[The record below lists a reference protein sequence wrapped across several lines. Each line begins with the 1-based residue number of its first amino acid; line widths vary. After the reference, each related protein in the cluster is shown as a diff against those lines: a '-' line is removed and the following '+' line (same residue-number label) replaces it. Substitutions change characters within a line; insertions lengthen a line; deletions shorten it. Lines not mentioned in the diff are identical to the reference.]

1 MSRIFSGVLQMSI
14 AAAWMIPV
22 VMVLRRLLKRAP
34 KWVNLVLWGLVG
46 LRLVCPF
53 VPESRFSLMPKL
65 PILSGYLYGNMIGN
79 PAGNAFRADT
89 LQTGTNFSDNISQV
103 ALDGSMGAAGSG
115 MGGVFGI
122 TGSGIRAFGTGVWRI
137 PERLLSAL
145 SILWLTGVIL
155 FTGYAVY
162 SYVRVRRQVAEAMW
176 LRENLWICDEVK
188 SPFILGL
195 HKPKIYLSSSMD
207 EAQYPYVIAHEQ
219 AHLKRG
225 DQWWKP
231 LGFLILAIH
240 WFNPFVWA
248 AYILFCNDLE
258 LACDESAVKKLNAQE
273 RKDYSY
279 ALLSCSMQR
288 RLVTVCPLAF
298 GEVGVKKRVKE
309 ILNYKKPTFWV
320 VLAAVAVCVIVAV
333 CFLTN
338 PKQGTTTTILLTN
351 EAGKSENGVD
361 AGNVASADEVN
372 AQQETDAAL
381 QEALD
386 KQREQAEAVKEASA
400 AEQEKQASENPAGW
414 IPMQNG
420 NTTTWMNMQD
430 GATTGFVT
438 GKGDAAYAQVKLGD
452 TTLLLLS
459 DGIYQDGEHT
469 YAMYCDVYG
478 VGEDGT
484 PVQIGELL
492 SEGTAYPICVGMSGF
507 YVTSGHSI
515 EVYNLDT
522 ATGQLV
528 LTGSN
533 TENFDENGNET
544 YYRLDSRG
552 QSVESTEEEYL
563 QAWDAY
569 GKDAQPIEFTT
580 QQ

>member
-22 VMVLRRLLKRAP
+22 VMVLRLLLKRAP

-79 PAGNAFRADT
+79 PAGNVFRADT
-89 LQTGTNFSDNISQV
+89 LQNGTNFSNNISQA

-115 MGGVFGI
+115 MGGAFGI
-122 TGSGIRAFGTGVWRI
+122 TGSGIGAFGAGVWRI
-137 PERLLSAL
+137 PERLLSAF
-145 SILWLTGVIL
+145 SILWLAGVIL

-162 SYVRVRRQVAEAMW
+162 SYARVRRQVAEAMW

-195 HKPKIYLSSSMD
+195 RKPKIYLSSSMD
-207 EAQYPYVIAHEQ
+207 EVLYPYVIAHEQ

-240 WFNPFVWA
+240 WFQPFVWV
-248 AYILFCNDLE
+248 AYLLFCNDLE
-258 LACDESAVKKLNAQE
+258 LACDESAVKKLNPQE

-386 KQREQAEAVKEASA
+386 KQRERAEAVKEASA
-400 AEQEKQASENPAGW
+400 AEQEKQAAENSADW

-430 GATTGFVT
+430 GATAGFVT
-438 GKGDAAYAQVKLGD
+438 GKEDAAYAQVKLGD

-469 YAMYCDVYG
+469 YAMYCYVYG
-478 VGEDGT
+478 SGADGT

-533 TENFDENGNET
+533 TESFDENGNAT
-544 YYRLDSRG
+544 YYRLDSLG
-552 QSVESTEEEYL
+552 QRVESTEEEYL
-563 QAWDAY
+563 QAWEEY
-569 GKDAQPIEFTT
+569 RKDAQPVEFTT
-580 QQ
+580 Q

>member
-65 PILSGYLYGNMIGN
+65 PILSGYLYGNMIGS

-89 LQTGTNFSDNISQV
+89 LQNGTNFSDNISQA

-115 MGGVFGI
+115 MGGAFGI
-122 TGSGIRAFGTGVWRI
+122 TGSGIGAFGAGVWRI
-137 PERLLSAL
+137 PERLLSAF
-145 SILWLTGVIL
+145 SILWLAGVIL
-155 FTGYAVY
+155 FAGYAVY

-248 AYILFCNDLE
+248 AYILFCSDLE
-258 LACDESAVKKLNAQE
+258 LACDESAVKKLNPQE

-288 RLVTVCPLAF
+288 RLVMVCPLAF
-298 GEVGVKKRVKE
+298 GKVGVKKRVKE
-309 ILNYKKPTFWV
+309 VLNYKKPSFWIL
-320 VLAAVAVCVIVAV
+320 LAAVVVCVIVAV

-338 PKQGTTTTILLTN
+338 PKDGTTVVLTN
-351 EAGKSENGVD
+351 EAGSSEAD
-361 AGNVASADEVN
+361 AALEQAAAKQEEVEQLKESLA
-372 AQQETDAAL
+372 AQQESLAAGL
-381 QEALD
+381 DTAKQE
-386 KQREQAEAVKEASA
+386 
-400 AEQEKQASENPAGW
+400 
-414 IPMQNG
+414 
-420 NTTTWMNMQD
+420 NTTWIYVENSSYS
-430 GATTGFVT
+430 GFFAA
-438 GKGDAAYAQVKLGD
+438 KGYVAYAQMEMDGTSIFLV
-452 TTLLLLS
+452 S
-459 DGIYQDGEHT
+459 DGSYQDGDHT
-469 YAMYCDVYG
+469 YAISCDVYR
-478 VGEDGT
+478 VGADAAPEKLGSLES
-484 PVQIGELL
+484 G
-492 SEGTAYPICVGMSGF
+492 GTAYPLSSGADGI

-515 EVYNLDT
+515 EVYTIDAANGKLGL
-522 ATGQLV
+522 AR
-528 LTGSN
+528 SN
-533 TENFDENGNET
+533 TEVYDENGNAT
-544 YYRLDSRG
+544 YYRLDDQG
-552 QSVESTEEEYL
+552 QTVESTEEEYIKE
-563 QAWDAY
+563 WDIYSKVAS
-569 GKDAQPIEFTT
+569 PIEFTV
-580 QQ
+580 QK

>member
-22 VMVLRRLLKRAP
+22 VMVLRLLLKRAP

-89 LQTGTNFSDNISQV
+89 LQNGTNFSNNISQA

-115 MGGVFGI
+115 MGGAFGI
-122 TGSGIRAFGTGVWRI
+122 TGSGIGAFGAGVWRI
-137 PERLLSAL
+137 PERLLSAF
-145 SILWLTGVIL
+145 SILWLAGVIL

-162 SYVRVRRQVAEAMW
+162 SYARIRRQVAEAMW

-195 HKPKIYLSSSMD
+195 RKPKIYLSSSMD
-207 EAQYPYVIAHEQ
+207 EVLYPYVIAHEQ

-240 WFNPFVWA
+240 WFQPFVWA
-248 AYILFCNDLE
+248 AYILFCSDLE
-258 LACDESAVKKLNAQE
+258 LACDESAVKKLNPQE

-298 GEVGVKKRVKE
+298 GEAGVKKRVKE

-320 VLAAVAVCVIVAV
+320 VLAAVVVCVIVAV

-400 AEQEKQASENPAGW
+400 AEQEKQAAENSADW

-430 GATTGFVT
+430 GATAGFVT
-438 GKGDAAYAQVKLGD
+438 GKEDAAYAQVKLGD

-484 PVQIGELL
+484 PVQIGELR

-580 QQ
+580 P

>member
-79 PAGNAFRADT
+79 PAGNAFQADT
-89 LQTGTNFSDNISQV
+89 LQTGTNFSNNISQAV
-103 ALDGSMGAAGSG
+103 LDGSTAATGSG

-122 TGSGIRAFGTGVWRI
+122 TGSGIGVFGTGVWRI
-137 PERLLSAL
+137 PEWLLSIFT
-145 SILWLTGVIL
+145 ILWLAGVIL
-155 FTGYAVY
+155 FTGYAIY

-195 HKPKIYLSSSMD
+195 RKPKIYLSSSMD

-258 LACDESAVKKLNAQE
+258 LACDESAVKKLKPQE

-361 AGNVASADEVN
+361 AGNVASADEVK
-372 AQQETDAAL
+372 AQQEMDAAL

-430 GATTGFVT
+430 GATAGFVT
-438 GKGDAAYAQVKLGD
+438 GKGDAAYAQVKFGD

-478 VGEDGT
+478 VGADGT

-533 TENFDENGNET
+533 TESFDENGNET

-552 QSVESTEEEYL
+552 QRVESTEEEYL
-563 QAWDAY
+563 QAWEEY
-569 GKDAQPIEFTT
+569 RKDAQPVEFTT

>member
-1 MSRIFSGVLQMSI
+1 MSRIFSDVLQMSI
-14 AAAWMIPV
+14 VAAWMIPI
-22 VMVLRRLLKRAP
+22 VMVFRLLLKRAP

-79 PAGNAFRADT
+79 SAGNAFRADT
-89 LQTGTNFSDNISQV
+89 LQSGTNFSNNISQT

-122 TGSGIRAFGTGVWRI
+122 TGSGMGAFGIGVWRI
-137 PERLLSAL
+137 PERLLSIFT
-145 SILWLTGVIL
+145 ILWLAGVIL

-248 AYILFCNDLE
+248 AYILFCSDLE
-258 LACDESAVKKLNAQE
+258 LACDESAVKKLNPQE

-309 ILNYKKPTFWV
+309 VLNYKKPSFWIL
-320 VLAAVAVCVIVAV
+320 LAAVVVCVIVAV

-338 PKQGTTTTILLTN
+338 PKDGTTVVLTN
-351 EAGKSENGVD
+351 EAGNSEAD
-361 AGNVASADEVN
+361 AATNAALEQAAAKQEEVEQLKESLA
-372 AQQETDAAL
+372 AQQESLAEGLDTAK
-381 QEALD
+381 QE
-386 KQREQAEAVKEASA
+386 
-400 AEQEKQASENPAGW
+400 
-414 IPMQNG
+414 
-420 NTTTWMNMQD
+420 NTTGIYVENSSYS
-430 GATTGFVT
+430 GFFAA
-438 GKGDAAYAQVKLGD
+438 KGYVAYAQMEMGGTSIFLV
-452 TTLLLLS
+452 S
-459 DGIYQDGEHT
+459 DGSYQDGDHT
-469 YAMYCDVYG
+469 YAISCDVYR
-478 VGEDGT
+478 VGADAAPEKLGSLES
-484 PVQIGELL
+484 G
-492 SEGTAYPICVGMSGF
+492 GTAYPLSSGADGI

-515 EVYNLDT
+515 EVYTIDAANGKLGL
-522 ATGQLV
+522 AR
-528 LTGSN
+528 SN
-533 TENFDENGNET
+533 TEVYDENGNAT
-544 YYRLDSRG
+544 YYRLDDQG
-552 QSVESTEEEYL
+552 QTVESTEEEYIKE
-563 QAWDAY
+563 WDIYSKVAS
-569 GKDAQPIEFTT
+569 PIEFTV
-580 QQ
+580 QK

>member
-14 AAAWMIPV
+14 AAAWMILV
-22 VMVLRRLLKRAP
+22 VMVLRLLLKRAP

-89 LQTGTNFSDNISQV
+89 LQTGTNFSNNISQV

-122 TGSGIRAFGTGVWRI
+122 TGSGIRVFGTGVWRI
-137 PERLLSAL
+137 PEWLLSIFT
-145 SILWLTGVIL
+145 ILWLAGVIL
-155 FTGYAVY
+155 FTGYAIY
-162 SYVRVRRQVAEAMW
+162 SYARVRRQVAEAMW

-195 HKPKIYLSSSMD
+195 RKPKIYLSSSTD
-207 EAQYPYVIAHEQ
+207 EVLYPYVIAHEQ

-240 WFNPFVWA
+240 WFQPFVWA
-248 AYILFCNDLE
+248 AYLLFCNDLE
-258 LACDESAVKKLNAQE
+258 LACDESAVKKLNPQE

-320 VLAAVAVCVIVAV
+320 VFAAAAVCVIVAV

-338 PKQGTTTTILLTN
+338 PKDTTILLTN
-351 EAGKSENGVD
+351 EAGNSEAD
-361 AGNVASADEVN
+361 AATNAALEQAAAKQEEVEQLKESLA
-372 AQQETDAAL
+372 AQQESLAAGL
-381 QEALD
+381 DTAKQE
-386 KQREQAEAVKEASA
+386 
-400 AEQEKQASENPAGW
+400 
-414 IPMQNG
+414 
-420 NTTTWMNMQD
+420 NTTWIYVENSSYS
-430 GATTGFVT
+430 GFFAA
-438 GKGDAAYAQVKLGD
+438 KGYVAYAQMEMDGTSIFLV
-452 TTLLLLS
+452 S
-459 DGIYQDGEHT
+459 DGSYQDGDHT
-469 YAMYCDVYG
+469 YAISCDVYR
-478 VGEDGT
+478 VGADAAPEKLGSLES
-484 PVQIGELL
+484 G
-492 SEGTAYPICVGMSGF
+492 GTAYPLSSGADGI

-515 EVYNLDT
+515 EVYTIDAANGKLGL
-522 ATGQLV
+522 AR
-528 LTGSN
+528 SN
-533 TENFDENGNET
+533 TEVYDENGNAT
-544 YYRLDSRG
+544 YYRLDDQG
-552 QSVESTEEEYL
+552 QTVESTEEEYIKE
-563 QAWDAY
+563 WDIYSKVAS
-569 GKDAQPIEFTT
+569 PIEFTV
-580 QQ
+580 QK

>member
-22 VMVLRRLLKRAP
+22 VMVLRPLLKRAP

-53 VPESRFSLMPKL
+53 VPESRFSLMPKQ
-65 PILSGYLYGNMIGN
+65 PILSGYLYGNTIGSST
-79 PAGNAFRADT
+79 GNAFRADT
-89 LQTGTNFSDNISQV
+89 LQNGTNFSNNISQA

-115 MGGVFGI
+115 MSRVFGI
-122 TGSGIRAFGTGVWRI
+122 TGSGMGAFGAGVWRI
-137 PERLLSAL
+137 PERLLSVFT
-145 SILWLTGVIL
+145 ILWLAGVIL
-155 FTGYAVY
+155 FAGYAVY
-162 SYVRVRRQVAEAMW
+162 SYARVRRQVAEAMW

-195 HKPKIYLSSSMD
+195 RKPKIYLSSSMD

-240 WFNPFVWA
+240 WFHPFAWV
-248 AYILFCNDLE
+248 AYLLFCNDLE
-258 LACDESAVKKLNAQE
+258 LACDESAVKKLNPQE

-320 VLAAVAVCVIVAV
+320 VLTAVVVCVIVAV

-338 PKQGTTTTILLTN
+338 PKEETTVILTN
-351 EAGKSENGVD
+351 EAGNSEAD
-361 AGNVASADEVN
+361 AATNAALEQAAAKQEEVEQLKESLA
-372 AQQETDAAL
+372 AQQESLAAGLDAAK
-381 QEALD
+381 QENTAWIYQED
-386 KQREQAEAVKEASA
+386 SSYSGFFA
-400 AEQEKQASENPAGW
+400 A
-414 IPMQNG
+414 
-420 NTTTWMNMQD
+420 
-430 GATTGFVT
+430 
-438 GKGDAAYAQVKLGD
+438 KGYVAYAQMEMDGISIFLV
-452 TTLLLLS
+452 S
-459 DGIYQDGEHT
+459 DGFYQDGDHT
-469 YAMYCDVYG
+469 YAISCDVYC
-478 VGEDGT
+478 VGEDAA
-484 PVQIGELL
+484 PFQIGSLE
-492 SEGTAYPICVGMSGF
+492 SGGTAYPLAIGADGF

-515 EVYNLDT
+515 EVYVIDAASGKLGL
-522 ATGQLV
+522 AR
-528 LTGSN
+528 SN
-533 TENFDENGNET
+533 TEVYDENGNAT
-544 YYRLDSRG
+544 YYRLDDQG
-552 QSVESTEEEYL
+552 QTVESTEEEYIKE
-563 QAWDAY
+563 WDIYSKVAS
-569 GKDAQPIEFTT
+569 PIEFTV
-580 QQ
+580 QK

>member
-1 MSRIFSGVLQMSI
+1 MIRIFVTLLTMSI
-14 AAAWMIPV
+14 GAAWLILI
-22 VMVLRRLLKRAP
+22 VLFLRLLLRQAP
-34 KWVNLVLWGLVG
+34 KWVNCVLWGFAA
-46 LRLVCPF
+46 LRLVCPY
-53 VPESRFSLMPKL
+53 VPESRFSLMP
-65 PILSGYLYGNMIGN
+65 GVFRMQNRYGSAADLTLAQTPVIVGN
-79 PAGNAFRADT
+79 PTQNVIEGA
-89 LQTGTNFSDNISQV
+89 
-103 ALDGSMGAAGSG
+103 GAAGLTG
-115 MGGVFGI
+115 IPTGAGTVATGFGGELFQQI
-122 TGSGIRAFGTGVWRI
+122 
-137 PERLLSAL
+137 LSVG
-145 SILWLTGVIL
+145 SILWLIGVL
-155 FTGYAVY
+155 VMLGYAVY
-162 SYVRVRRQVAEAMW
+162 SYLRVRRQVSEAIW
-176 LRENLWICDEVK
+176 LRDNLWICDQVK

-195 HKPKIYLSSSMD
+195 FRPKIYLSSGME
-207 EAQYPYVIAHEQ
+207 EAQLPYVIAHEQ
-219 AHLKRG
+219 AHLRRG

-231 LGFLILAIH
+231 LGFVLLMIH
-240 WFNPFVWA
+240 WYNPFVWV
-248 AYILFCNDLE
+248 AYILFCRDLE
-258 LACDESAVKKLNAQE
+258 LACDESAVRDLTLEE
-273 RKDYSY
+273 RKSYSY

-351 EAGKSENGVD
+351 ETGKSENGVD

-386 KQREQAEAVKEASA
+386 KQRERAEAVKEASA
-400 AEQEKQASENPAGW
+400 AEQEKQAAENPAGW

-430 GATTGFVT
+430 GATAGFVT

-533 TENFDENGNET
+533 TENFDGNGNET

-552 QSVESTEEEYL
+552 QSVESTAEEYL

-580 QQ
+580 P

>member
-22 VMVLRRLLKRAP
+22 VMVLRLLLKRAP

-89 LQTGTNFSDNISQV
+89 LQTGTNFSNNISQA

-122 TGSGIRAFGTGVWRI
+122 TGSGIGAFGAGVWRI
-137 PERLLSAL
+137 PERLLSAF
-145 SILWLTGVIL
+145 SILWLAGVIL

-162 SYVRVRRQVAEAMW
+162 SYARVRRQVAEAMW

-195 HKPKIYLSSSMD
+195 RKPKIYLSSSMD
-207 EAQYPYVIAHEQ
+207 EVLYPYVIAHEQ

-240 WFNPFVWA
+240 WFHPFVWA

-258 LACDESAVKKLNAQE
+258 LVCDESAVKKLNAQE

-320 VLAAVAVCVIVAV
+320 VLAAVAVCGIVAV

-430 GATTGFVT
+430 GATAGFVT
-438 GKGDAAYAQVKLGD
+438 GKGNAAYAQVKVGD

-478 VGEDGT
+478 IGEDAT
-484 PVQIGELL
+484 PVQIGKLL

-533 TENFDENGNET
+533 TESFDENGNAT
-544 YYRLDSRG
+544 YYRLDSLG
-552 QSVESTEEEYL
+552 QRVESTEEEYL
-563 QAWDAY
+563 QAWEEY
-569 GKDAQPIEFTT
+569 RKDAQPVEFTT
-580 QQ
+580 P